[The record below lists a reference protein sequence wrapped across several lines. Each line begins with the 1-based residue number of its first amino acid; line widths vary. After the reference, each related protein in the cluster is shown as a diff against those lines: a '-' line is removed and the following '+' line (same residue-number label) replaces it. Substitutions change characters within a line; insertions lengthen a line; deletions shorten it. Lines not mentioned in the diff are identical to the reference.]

1 MNEYEMQRMETMIRN
16 SRVFR
21 SLGIQ
26 EATDILK
33 KSRAKVTDA
42 IREDSGSLYQPGD
55 CEDIEQGEFDK
66 VCEQSIICV
75 KYADS
80 YSFVICCIIFEAMQ
94 DLEPEV
100 TMSSA
105 RVTGTKRVM
114 AVALQKQDQP
124 ARITRQR
131 TRELVSARE
140 DTTDPQ
146 DGFSEDGL
154 MAANANT

>member
-55 CEDIEQGEFDK
+55 GEDIEQGEFDK
-66 VCEQSIICV
+66 
-75 KYADS
+75 
-80 YSFVICCIIFEAMQ
+80 AMQ

>member
-66 VCEQSIICV
+66 
-75 KYADS
+75 
-80 YSFVICCIIFEAMQ
+80 

-114 AVALQKQDQP
+114 AVAFQKQDQP

>member
-55 CEDIEQGEFDK
+55 GEDIEQGEFDK
-66 VCEQSIICV
+66 
-75 KYADS
+75 
-80 YSFVICCIIFEAMQ
+80 